1 VFKVEDTRL
10 DVWVAFALLQ
20 FRNGTEASRFDVLSA
35 TFGSLV
41 VWLVK

>member
-1 VFKVEDTRL
+1 MFKVEDTRL

-20 FRNGTEASRFDVLSA
+20 FRNATEASRFDVLSA